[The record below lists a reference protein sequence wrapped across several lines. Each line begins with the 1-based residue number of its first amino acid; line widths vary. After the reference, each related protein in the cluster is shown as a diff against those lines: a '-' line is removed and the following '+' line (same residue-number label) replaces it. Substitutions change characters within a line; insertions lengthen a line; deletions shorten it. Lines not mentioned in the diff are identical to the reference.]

1 MSSIGERLLAIRTRW
16 GLSLSEVTARSER
29 LAELWGSRSYR
40 ISGSW
45 LARLE
50 RGEHEMTVPKL
61 VSLATIYSEPPEQLL
76 REIHPNFNRSLDSA
90 HPGPNMTVMVNG
102 GPLESQARQLIPD
115 GFNTDPIPDDTML
128 LPIEGAIA
136 HNRYR
141 RAVIGKK
148 DLSLS
153 PVVQPGSIINID
165 TLQRGIVAR
174 SNWSHEFARPMY
186 LLLTRPGYVCGWC
199 DLDETGIWLTLVT
212 HPLSEQPNQRWRY
225 RKEVEVVGR
234 VVAVA
239 MRLTT

>member
-1 MSSIGERLLAIRTRW
+1 
-16 GLSLSEVTARSER
+16 
-29 LAELWGSRSYR
+29 
-40 ISGSW
+40 
-45 LARLE
+45 
-50 RGEHEMTVPKL
+50 
-61 VSLATIYSEPPEQLL
+61 
-76 REIHPNFNRSLDSA
+76 
-90 HPGPNMTVMVNG
+90 
-102 GPLESQARQLIPD
+102 LIPD